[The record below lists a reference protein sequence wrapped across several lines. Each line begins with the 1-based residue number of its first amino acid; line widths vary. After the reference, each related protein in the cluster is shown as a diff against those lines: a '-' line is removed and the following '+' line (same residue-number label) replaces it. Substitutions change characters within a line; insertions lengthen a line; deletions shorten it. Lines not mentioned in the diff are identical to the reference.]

1 MTPNL
6 YNIVLALLYC
16 LAMLGLYVVDTPH
29 PAAMAMTA
37 FAYIIV
43 RQHMVMDN
51 YYASIQMYASMIDK
65 QRQYI
70 VALEN
75 EIKEK

>member
-16 LAMLGLYVVDTPH
+16 LAMFGLYVVDTPH
-29 PAAMAMTA
+29 PAAMALTA

-43 RQHMVMDN
+43 RQHMVMDRCF
-51 YYASIQMYASMIDK
+51 ASIAMYASTIEAQIK
-65 QRQYI
+65 YI
-70 VALEN
+70 KKLKDE
-75 EIKEK
+75 KEK